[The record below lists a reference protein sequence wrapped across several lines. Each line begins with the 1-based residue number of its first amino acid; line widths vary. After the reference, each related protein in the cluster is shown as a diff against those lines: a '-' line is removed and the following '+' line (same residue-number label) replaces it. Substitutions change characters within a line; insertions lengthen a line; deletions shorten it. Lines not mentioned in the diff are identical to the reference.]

1 MPDISTRDLI
11 ISKADELFYQQGFE
25 FTSFAHIAEAVGISR
40 GNFYHHFK
48 SKDEIL
54 SAVIER
60 RMESARKL
68 LEGWQQQASTPE
80 ARIRLFIQ
88 ILIMNQTKIQRYG
101 CPVGSLCSELA
112 KLEHGLHANALELFG
127 LFRTWLVTQF
137 VALGLVKKA
146 DEFAMH
152 VLAASQGI
160 AVIASNFQDV
170 DFVQREVKGLETWL
184 KQVVS
189 GVR

>member
-1 MPDISTRDLI
+1 MPDLSTRDLI

-48 SKDEIL
+48 SKDDIL

-60 RMESARKL
+60 RREGTQKL
-68 LEGWQQQASTPE
+68 LETWGREAPTPE
-80 ARIRLFIQ
+80 ARIRAFIQ
-88 ILIMNQTKIQRYG
+88 ILIMNQAKIQRYG
-101 CPVGSLCSELA
+101 CPVGGLCSELA
-112 KLEHGLHANALELFG
+112 KLEHGLHANALELFV
-127 LFRTWLVTQF
+127 LFREWLVAQF
-137 VALGLVKKA
+137 NALGVAKKA
-146 DEFAMH
+146 NELALH
-152 VLAASQGI
+152 LLAASQGI
-160 AVIASNFQDV
+160 AVMANNFQDS
-170 DFVQREVKGLETWL
+170 DFVQREVKGLEAWL